1 MPQRN
6 NERMKVIN
14 QFKVKCE
21 SHRSLKHLKSLA
33 FSEPWDQHQDF
44 IIRAVEVQERV
55 IFAFLRNLLLSR
67 DFI

>member
-1 MPQRN
+1 
-6 NERMKVIN
+6 MKVTGAW
-14 QFKVKCE
+14 
-21 SHRSLKHLKSLA
+21 KHLKSLA